1 MLSVHPLNH
10 HVSHSFMC
18 CAIPSFVTGRL
29 CREARSEKHTFH
41 GVSGKVRG
49 FPHVVSPVLW
59 CFQFWKWVIPVL
71 HHTEQAFSG
80 PPWYCPY
87 LWKSSIF
94 FSHKKISF
102 SVVVHVPSSFR
113 ECALIQLASKWLP
126 EPKNN
131 IHTCFADKG
140 GGCDKGCDWVWLG
153 GWWRCSKTHHQNKFG
168 DELVLCSCEF
178 VLVYA
183 QCFHPL
189 NHDVSHSFMCCAIP
203 SFVTGRLC
211 REARSEK
218 HTFHGVSGKVRG
230 FPHVVSPVLWCFQ
243 FWKWVI
249 PVFHHT
255 EQAFSG
261 PPWYCPYLWK
271 SEHFFQSQKNLILGC
286 CACAIFFQGV
296 CSDTTCLKVAPW
308 TQE

>member
-1 MLSVHPLNH
+1 MSVTQCFHPLNH

-131 IHTCFADKG
+131 IHTCFCWQG
-140 GGCDKGCDWVWLG
+140 GWVWLGVTGCDWVG
-153 GWWRCSKTHHQNKFG
+153 GGGGAAVKHITKTS
-168 DELVLCSCEF
+168 LVM
-178 VLVYA
+178 
-183 QCFHPL
+183 
-189 NHDVSHSFMCCAIP
+189 N
-203 SFVTGRLC
+203 
-211 REARSEK
+211 
-218 HTFHGVSGKVRG
+218 
-230 FPHVVSPVLWCFQ
+230 
-243 FWKWVI
+243 
-249 PVFHHT
+249 
-255 EQAFSG
+255 
-261 PPWYCPYLWK
+261 
-271 SEHFFQSQKNLILGC
+271 
-286 CACAIFFQGV
+286 
-296 CSDTTCLKVAPW
+296 
-308 TQE
+308 